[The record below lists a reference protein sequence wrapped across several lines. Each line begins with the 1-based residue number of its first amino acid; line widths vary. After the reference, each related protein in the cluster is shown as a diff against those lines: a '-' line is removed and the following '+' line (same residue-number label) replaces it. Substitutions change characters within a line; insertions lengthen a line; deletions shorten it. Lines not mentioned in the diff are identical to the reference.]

1 MGIWEKGWGY
11 IETTVKIGKE
21 KEKDWNMVLA
31 PVGPQSGPPKEN
43 LVNNFVFFGIFLFF
57 LFFGCGLRII
67 LGFIYLLLEN

>member
-1 MGIWEKGWGY
+1 
-11 IETTVKIGKE
+11 
-21 KEKDWNMVLA
+21 MVLA